1 MVPRRIPTKER
12 ERERSSR
19 FRLVNNSVCIKV
31 VARATTTNDYAILFE
46 TRLNFPNKVKKV
58 AGLVSSQEKKERDA

>member
-12 ERERSSR
+12 ERGSSR